1 MIASKKAEGLYAGL
15 TAEDIGGEAEG
26 GWGDD
31 DDVLNVDDDMGDD
44 FKDAEAGS
52 DAEGDGWGAEDDIE
66 IPADMEATPIKE
78 DPSRG
83 QDDGY
88 FVVPVRGVS
97 PTQHWCNNSSLPVD
111 HILAGNV
118 ESACRLLHDQVGVMD
133 FTQYNQHFMAI
144 FSRSRASF
152 TGLPGLPSL
161 SQWPLSNWKEA
172 GPKNGLPLRPLS
184 SSKFVPTISSV

>member
-1 MIASKKAEGLYAGL
+1 MIACKKAEGLYAGL

-78 DPSRG
+78 DPSGG

-118 ESACRLLHDQVGVMD
+118 ESACRLLHDQVILS
-133 FTQYNQHFMAI
+133 FMASAQWKNLLVVGGHI
-144 FSRSRASF
+144 YVHFS
-152 TGLPGLPSL
+152 
-161 SQWPLSNWKEA
+161 N
-172 GPKNGLPLRPLS
+172 
-184 SSKFVPTISSV
+184 